1 MDPASTAD
9 ALGAAAQAAQATQAM
24 PVSSFDLAALWHM
37 LVMGWLTTIPLGIC
51 SVIALAVVIE
61 RLWRYRGLD
70 AMARD
75 LTRRVV
81 DHLAKRDV
89 SAARALCEGAASRQP
104 IGEVFGE
111 GLRWKNIALEDLDRV
126 LATSRQEAVTELR
139 RGLWVLGTI
148 GSLAPFIG
156 LFGTVVGIIRAFH
169 DMAVQGSGGFAVVA
183 AGISE
188 ALVATGAG
196 LAVAI
201 VALGFYNYL
210 QVRVSTI
217 ASTYARACER
227 FIQALLYVESSV
239 APPSDADPKPEVGR
253 GHPLPA

>member
-1 MDPASTAD
+1 VDPATTAD
-9 ALGAAAQAAQATQAM
+9 ALSAGAQAAQAM
-24 PVSSFDLAALWHM
+24 PVSSFDLATLWRM
-37 LVMGWLTTIPLGIC
+37 LVMGWLTTVPLGIC
-51 SVIALAVVIE
+51 SVIAFAVVIE
-61 RLWRYRGLD
+61 RFWRYRGLD
-70 AMARD
+70 TGARD

-81 DHLAKRDV
+81 DHLAKRDLA
-89 SAARALCEGAASRQP
+89 AARALCEAAASRQP
-104 IGEVFGE
+104 LGEVFGE

-148 GSLAPFIG
+148 GSLAPFVG
-156 LFGTVVGIIRAFH
+156 LFGTVIGIIRAFH

-210 QVRVSTI
+210 QVRVSGI

-227 FIQALLYVESSV
+227 LVQALLYVEASV
-239 APPSDADPKPEVGR
+239 AAPPDLDTKPEVRR